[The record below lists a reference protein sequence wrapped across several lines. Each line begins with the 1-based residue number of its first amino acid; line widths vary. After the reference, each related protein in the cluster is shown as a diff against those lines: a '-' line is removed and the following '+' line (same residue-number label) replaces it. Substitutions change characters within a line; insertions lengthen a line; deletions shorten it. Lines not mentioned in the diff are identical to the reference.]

1 MSMSTDTPSEAL
13 AGSPPA
19 GAATAEDRARAQ
31 HKERMTKVRLNLLK
45 QMLKHD
51 VRDSVE
57 TIIEGTDGG
66 PTICWIHSLLG
77 AGSEVMDF
85 ADEFGPQRRLVSVR
99 PSSADRNADF
109 AHSIEKMSEKYVNE
123 LVAAQPDGPLV
134 LVGRSAGV
142 VIALHT
148 ARLLIRRGR
157 TVSLF
162 VALDFAPYN
171 TGRDVGPYNLR
182 HNYEI
187 LRNWAAQ
194 IGGELK
200 KSSSLKAFAV
210 KLSREVGARLLKG
223 RVPPPLLNQAQ
234 RNVLNAN
241 ERDFV
246 ETCDA
251 AMKRYV
257 YQPGPDEQFPV
268 LIFLS
273 TKQPDAAEYN
283 VRKKWRKIRADSDLE
298 FIVVPG
304 TSHKAVAEKPHVR
317 MVARAVHAKIDR
329 LSKAQAIDCPSAPN

>member
-1 MSMSTDTPSEAL
+1 MSMSTDTPSGTS

-19 GAATAEDRARAQ
+19 GAATVDDRAWARHAESM
-31 HKERMTKVRLNLLK
+31 KRIRLNLLK
-45 QMLKHD
+45 QLLKHD

-57 TIIEGTDGG
+57 TIIEGTDSG

-85 ADEFGPQRRLVSVR
+85 ADELGPRRRLVSVR
-99 PSSADRNADF
+99 PSSADRNASF
-109 AHSIEKMSEKYVNE
+109 AHSIEQMSEKYVNE

-157 TVSLF
+157 AVSLF

-187 LRNWAAQ
+187 LRNWAVQ
-194 IGGELK
+194 IGGEFK
-200 KSSSLKAFAV
+200 KSSSFKSFAV
-210 KLSREVGARLLKG
+210 KLSKEVGARLIKG

-234 RNVLNAN
+234 RSVLNAN

-273 TKQPDAAEYN
+273 TKQPDASEYN

-298 FIVVPG
+298 FITVPG
-304 TSHKAVAEKPHVR
+304 TTHKAVAEKPHVR
-317 MVARAVHAKIDR
+317 MVTKAVHEKIDR
-329 LSKAQAIDCPSAPN
+329 LSKARAIDYPSAPG